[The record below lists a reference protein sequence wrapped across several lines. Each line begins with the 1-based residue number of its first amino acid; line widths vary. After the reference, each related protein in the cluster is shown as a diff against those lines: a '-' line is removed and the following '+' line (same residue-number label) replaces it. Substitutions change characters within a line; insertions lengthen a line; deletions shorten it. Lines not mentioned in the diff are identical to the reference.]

1 MEMTDTDK
9 EQFLLDQLRSLI
21 QAEVDTQR

>member
-1 MEMTDTDK
+1 MEMTETDK